1 MKHKGA
7 KLPKKKAN
15 RKASLMAAIGN
26 PILRTNKEMK
36 ISSRT
41 PDSNYA

>member
-1 MKHKGA
+1 MKYKDA
-7 KLPKKKAN
+7 KRPKKKGTS
-15 RKASLMAAIGN
+15 KASLMKAIGN
-26 PILRTNKEMK
+26 PILANNKEMK